1 MYFPSF
7 AFNDIRRK
15 YDIKLLS
22 SHNAVIFSPTL
33 SQMWAV
39 ELKIC
44 NLTAIVVW
52 WLMETPTDRNKIA
65 STPRDSQLTEPFLL
79 RSVAPARRS
88 EIKRN
93 YVTTGE
99 QRK

>member
-44 NLTAIVVW
+44 NLKAIVVW
-52 WLMETPTDRNKIA
+52 WLMETPTDRNEIA
-65 STPRDSQLTEPFLL
+65 STPRERQSANGTVFAAFCCACAKKRDKEKL
-79 RSVAPARRS
+79 
-88 EIKRN
+88 RN
-93 YVTTGE
+93 YRRTT
-99 QRK
+99 